1 MNPPTRAHCLRKK
14 KQPVKK
20 QLKTSSIQF
29 LYLESKLG
37 CTEQFCP
44 VFFIKNLRQS
54 WDLYYISWAKFLN
67 IFTSMDLIPNQYI
80 K

>member
-1 MNPPTRAHCLRKK
+1 MNPPTQVHCLKK
-14 KQPVKK
+14 KHSQIKNI
-20 QLKTSSIQF
+20 LKTSPIQF

-44 VFFIKNLRQS
+44 VFYKELTKKLGFILNF
-54 WDLYYISWAKFLN
+54 WAKFLN